1 MIGQAP
7 LQIDDIR
14 FKTRRQLSA
23 TSASYTPIAFSLW
36 RVKLAASC
44 AGAGHVLWKSRLK
57 SR

>member
-23 TSASYTPIAFSLW
+23 TSASYRPIACSL
-36 RVKLAASC
+36 
-44 AGAGHVLWKSRLK
+44 
-57 SR
+57 